1 MKRFM
6 LFVSTGLVLLV
17 SRSANATNYSES
29 VNGDLSNDRL
39 NPTHIVLTPG
49 SNTITSTQVNS
60 NSTSGDIDYYWL
72 TIPAGSKLTNIDVV
86 STTTTS
92 LAFIGVQRGTTF
104 TEPNQGTNVANL
116 LGYTHFG
123 PANATVGTDILGNL
137 GTGAGAMD
145 FIPPLGAGDYTFWQ
159 QETSTTPTT
168 STLTFVVSA
177 PPASVPVPRS
187 AAAILG
193 AGLLVA
199 GCSLL
204 GRRRT
209 RLRSSRP

>member
-1 MKRFM
+1 MKRVM
-6 LFVSTGLVLLV
+6 LFVSVGLALLAA
-17 SRSANATNYSES
+17 RSAKATNYDES
-29 VNGDLSNDRL
+29 TNGDLSNDRL

-60 NSTSGDIDYYWL
+60 NAVGGDIDYYWL
-72 TIPAGSKLTNIDVV
+72 TIPVGSKLTNINVV

-92 LAFIGVQRGTTF
+92 LAFIGVERGTTF

-123 PANATVGTDILGNL
+123 PGNTTIGTDILDNL

-145 FIPPLGAGDYTFWQ
+145 FVPPLASGDYTFWQ
-159 QETSTTPTT
+159 QETSGTPTT

-177 PPASVPVPRS
+177 PPASVPIPRP
-187 AAAILG
+187 AVAVLAVALLG
-193 AGLLVA
+193 AGGGLL
-199 GCSLL
+199 
-204 GRRRT
+204 RRR
-209 RLRSSRP
+209 SRA